1 MSYDTVNT
9 QVCFMCIYH
18 IGMVVGQVR
27 LNLLDTDAYAQCF
40 RALFEQVAADHPTL
54 KVGKSLSAVIADWS
68 DQQASGLE
76 KVVGKLVGNQM
87 LKGYQVCMHIKFD

>member
-1 MSYDTVNT
+1 MCVSHDTVNT

-18 IGMVVGQVR
+18 IGMVVGRVR
-27 LNLLDTDAYAQCF
+27 LNLLDIDAYAQCF
-40 RALFEQVAADHPTL
+40 RALFEQVAADHPTF
-54 KVGKSLSAVIADWS
+54 KVGESLSAVIADWS

-87 LKGYQVCMHIKFD
+87 LKGYQVCMHKV